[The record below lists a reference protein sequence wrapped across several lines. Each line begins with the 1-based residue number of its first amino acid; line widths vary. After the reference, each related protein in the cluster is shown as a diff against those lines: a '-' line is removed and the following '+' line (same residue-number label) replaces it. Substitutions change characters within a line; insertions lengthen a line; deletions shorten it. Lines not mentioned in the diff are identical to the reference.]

1 MTQQQNVETMRRMY
15 EAWNDR
21 DIDALMGNYDPD
33 IEIVETQDLAY
44 AAALLRVL
52 GPRFVILSGGY
63 RGKGEVRKLWETI
76 WEISEWFIVN
86 PEEFI
91 AVGDE
96 KVVVPCVL
104 SARAKGTGL
113 EGEAPS
119 AHLFTV
125 RNGKVLRMEVFVHRQ
140 QAMAAAHLPPVAD
153 ATETESGT
161 GLAG

>member
-1 MTQQQNVETMRRMY
+1 LTQQQNVEVLRRMY

-21 DIDALMGNYDPD
+21 DIDAIMGNYDPD

-63 RGKGEVRKLWETI
+63 RGRGEVRKLWETI

-86 PEEFI
+86 PEDFI

-96 KVVVPCVL
+96 QVVVPNVL
-104 SARAKGTGL
+104 NARAKGTGL
-113 EGEAPS
+113 EGEAPT

-125 RNGKVLRMEVFVHRQ
+125 RNGKVLRMQVFVDKQ
-140 QAMAAAHLPPVAD
+140 QALAAAHLPKVGD
-153 ATETESGT
+153 AAAGEAESGT
-161 GLAG
+161 G